1 VNLAF
6 LQRGLALQ
14 LLALAAPVILAQ
26 AYQTLSDLYHAQWL
40 AQATARAAAARQTK
54 DSFALFVLG
63 ATDAIDSGT
72 VSTGAV
78 AALRTARDSLA
89 ALQAAHPTRDYALD
103 LAACDRLLA
112 AMGATRRFAAI
123 EPLRA
128 TVNRLTQ
135 HFANLADYHE
145 RELQDAVRASIASA
159 HYQWYVVI
167 AATLATLF
175 VGAILVLAR
184 RRRADEAG

>member
-1 VNLAF
+1 MNLAV
-6 LQRGLALQ
+6 LRRRLALQ
-14 LLALAAPVILAQ
+14 LLGLAAPALFAQ
-26 AYQTLSDLYHAQWL
+26 FYETLSDLHQAQWL
-40 AQATARAAAARQTK
+40 EQATERAAAAKQAK

-89 ALQAAHPTRDYALD
+89 VLQTAHPARDYALD

-112 AMGATRRFAAI
+112 VLGVKRSFTAI
-123 EPLRA
+123 EPLRP

-135 HFANLADYHE
+135 HFASLADYHE
-145 RELQDAVRASIASA
+145 REVQEAVRASIASA
-159 HYQWYVVI
+159 HHRWYVVI
-167 AATLATLF
+167 AATLATF
-175 VGAILVLAR
+175 VVGAILVLAR
-184 RRRADEAG
+184 GRRADEVR